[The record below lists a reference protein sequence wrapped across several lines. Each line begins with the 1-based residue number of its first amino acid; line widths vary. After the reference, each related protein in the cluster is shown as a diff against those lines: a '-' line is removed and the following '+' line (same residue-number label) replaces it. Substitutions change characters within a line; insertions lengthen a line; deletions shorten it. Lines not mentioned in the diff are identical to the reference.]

1 MLITSP
7 SFEQTHHW
15 LSRLHWELSKQ
26 KLPRA
31 NCRKCGASRINSFL
45 FMFSRC
51 EAALNSRPARFRE
64 KTKLN
69 LPTAERCLDAWKNVH
84 TRLPYSNRRQ
94 SKRWICARALLNA
107 SLLHWKEPWKGAMS
121 EHWRTRV
128 RSASRYQQFPPT
140 CCRFALKTSPT
151 SSRSDLRSKN
161 VQHFCWFSAASRKA
175 PHNNVWPG
183 AVSQMTIYLPSSS
196 GHPIN
201 NFHKQP
207 SEANMKVPCKHFRN

>member
-1 MLITSP
+1 MPISLLRFMLITSP
-7 SFEQTHHW
+7 WFEQTHHR
-15 LSRLHWELSKQ
+15 LSRLHWELSELSKQ

-31 NCRKCGASRINSFL
+31 NWRKCGTSRINSFL

-107 SLLHWKEPWKGAMS
+107 SLLDWKEPWKGAMS

-128 RSASRYQQFPPT
+128 RSALRYQQFPPL
-140 CCRFALKTSPT
+140 A
-151 SSRSDLRSKN
+151 D
-161 VQHFCWFSAASRKA
+161 
-175 PHNNVWPG
+175 
-183 AVSQMTIYLPSSS
+183 VSQGGPRRLHLAAISGRKTFSISVDFPPLLAKLRIIMFDPGQSAKWRFIYLP
-196 GHPIN
+196 PQDI
-201 NFHKQP
+201 P
-207 SEANMKVPCKHFRN
+207 

>member
-7 SFEQTHHW
+7 RFEQTHHW

-31 NCRKCGASRINSFL
+31 NWRKCGASRINSFL

-107 SLLHWKEPWKGAMS
+107 SLLDWKEPWKGAMS

-128 RSASRYQQFPPT
+128 RSVSRYQQFPPL
-140 CCRFALKTSPT
+140 A
-151 SSRSDLRSKN
+151 D
-161 VQHFCWFSAASRKA
+161 
-175 PHNNVWPG
+175 
-183 AVSQMTIYLPSSS
+183 VSQAGPRRLHLAAISGRKTFSISVDFPPLLAKLRIIMFDPGQSAKWRFIYLP
-196 GHPIN
+196 PQDI
-201 NFHKQP
+201 P
-207 SEANMKVPCKHFRN
+207 